1 MRVGLQTAFFGVLIG
16 VAIVYFALPARV
28 QAQDSC
34 PATWV
39 TDMQEEEGGPV
50 LMAHVCSDDP
60 SQTWL
65 AMTCY
70 EGKLWIDHDLALGS
84 SKQPDSDETADVEF
98 VTDGGIETVPMRFQ
112 EMTAYF
118 SGEAPADG
126 TLVELLKT
134 EKSLMIR
141 DKAAAYPARTYSL
154 KGSSAALEKLVSA
167 CG

>member
-1 MRVGLQTAFFGVLIG
+1 MRIGLRAAFFAVLIG
-16 VAIVYFALPARV
+16 VAVAYFALPAR
-28 QAQDSC
+28 AQGEENC
-34 PATWV
+34 TAWV

-60 SQTWL
+60 SETWL
-65 AMTCY
+65 AITCY

-84 SKQPDSDETADVEF
+84 SKEANSDEIAYVEF

-112 EMTAYF
+112 EMTAFF
-118 SGEAPADG
+118 SGEAPANG
-126 TLVELLKT
+126 KLVELLKT
-134 EKSLMIR
+134 QESLMIR

-154 KGSSAALEKLVSA
+154 KGSSAALTKLVSA

>member
-1 MRVGLQTAFFGVLIG
+1 MRVGFQAAFFAVLIG
-16 VAIVYFALPARV
+16 IAIVYFALPARA

-34 PATWV
+34 SVWV

-50 LMAHVCSDDP
+50 LTAHVCSDDP
-60 SQTWL
+60 SETWL

-70 EGKLWIDHDLALGS
+70 EDTLWIDHDLALGAS
-84 SKQPDSDETADVEF
+84 TEPDYDKPVEVEF
-98 VTDGGIETVPMRFQ
+98 VTDGGIETVPMVFQ

-118 SGEAPADG
+118 SGDVPADG
-126 TLVELLKT
+126 KLVELLKS
-134 EKSLMIR
+134 EKGLLIR

-154 KGSSAALEKLVSA
+154 KGSSAALTKLVSA